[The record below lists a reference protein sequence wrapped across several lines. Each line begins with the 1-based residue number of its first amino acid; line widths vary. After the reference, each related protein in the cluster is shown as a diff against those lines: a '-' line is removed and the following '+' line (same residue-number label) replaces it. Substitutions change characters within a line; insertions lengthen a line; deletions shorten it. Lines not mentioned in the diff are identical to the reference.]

1 MSDDSSN
8 VKVIKI
14 RNKDIN
20 KKPTKTKREKAT
32 TTKGHYV
39 TNAVLL
45 PEVIRA
51 KQLGQVTEDL
61 MLMIEAI
68 AERYSRKYCFIGYS
82 FREDMVAAA
91 IENLCK
97 NALKFD
103 HEKYSNPFAYYTT
116 AVHNSFLQFLSD
128 EAYERNVRDKM
139 LMEAGA
145 NPSFNYQ
152 DGNDEGGPSDSDDYH
167 WNSSTSVDSSS
178 AKDDDCDDEE
188 EKVRDTGRRP
198 GDVTV
203 YAGSE
208 MVLDPIRQIYVHK
221 SKLQS

>member
-1 MSDDSSN
+1 MSDEN

-14 RNKDIN
+14 KKKDLN

-39 TNAVLL
+39 NNAVLL

-51 KQLGQVTEDL
+51 KQLGHVTEDL

-82 FREDMVAAA
+82 FREDMVRAA

-128 EAYERNVRDKM
+128 EAYERTVRDKM

-145 NPSFNYQ
+145 NPSFSYQ
-152 DGNDEGGPSDSDDYH
+152 DGNDEGGPTDSDDYS
-167 WNSSTSVDSSS
+167 WNQGSHSPQES
-178 AKDDDCDDEE
+178 AVGDNDDDEEGE
-188 EKVRDTGRRP
+188 EKVRDAGRRP

-203 YAGSE
+203 FAGSE
-208 MVLDPIRQIYVHK
+208 MVLDPIRQIYVRK
-221 SKLQS
+221 STLQ